1 MTNTDQARP
10 APWGNRRRQEP
21 RQSEADLDAIRRTE
35 AATGDIEGDHTM
47 NGNGLMEQNAGA
59 REQKPEDDPAPTA
72 AAVAEER
79 AQHLVANITTAAQS
93 ELRGL
98 RDQLDEVIRDLG
110 ERRTMLTD
118 AIRSHAEFAQAAIQH
133 KIIIGESIAKLQSE
147 FEKSRTPLPPPRNV

>member
-1 MTNTDQARP
+1 M
-10 APWGNRRRQEP
+10 
-21 RQSEADLDAIRRTE
+21 DAIRRTE
-35 AATGDIEGDHTM
+35 AATDDIEGNRGM
-47 NGNGLMEQNAGA
+47 NGDGEMEQNSGA

-79 AQHLVANITTAAQS
+79 AMQLVANITTSAQS

-110 ERRTMLTD
+110 ERRAMLTD

-133 KIIIGESIAKLQSE
+133 KIIIAESVAKLQSE